1 MRLGAIIVCLGL
13 GLALGWIGGSL
24 YPMPQAWLDR
34 IGLDAG
40 EQRSEPTA
48 EPEPAAAPASGG
60 RATVRAAP
68 GGAVEEQTLG
78 QYRAWIREARAR
90 HPYADSEERMYAVM
104 LCESRGQAAIVNP
117 AGPYSGLFQYSRATW
132 SGDWNTYRDQDI
144 LDPRAQIFSTA
155 LAWSNGMQRQW
166 GCYSRPH

>member
-1 MRLGAIIVCLGL
+1 MRLGALIVCLGL

-24 YPMPQAWLDR
+24 HPMPEAWLEWIKR
-34 IGLDAG
+34 DAG
-40 EQRSEPTA
+40 EENSEPTV
-48 EPEPAAAPASGG
+48 EPEPAAVSTSGDEE
-60 RATVRAAP
+60 TVRP
-68 GGAVEEQTLG
+68 SPRGAVDEQTLG
-78 QYRAWIREARAR
+78 QYRAWISEARAR

-132 SGDWNTYRDQDI
+132 SGEWNTYRDQDI
-144 LDPRAQIFSTA
+144 LDPRAQIFATA

-166 GCYSRPH
+166 GCYTRPH

>member
-1 MRLGAIIVCLGL
+1 MRLGAIIVCLAL
-13 GLALGWIGGSL
+13 GIALGWIGGSL
-24 YPMPQAWLDR
+24 YPMPQAWLDWMK
-34 IGLDAG
+34 LDAV
-40 EQRSEPTA
+40 EQRFESTA
-48 EPEPAAAPASGG
+48 EPEPAAASTSGDQAAVRPAS
-60 RATVRAAP
+60 R
-68 GGAVEEQTLG
+68 GAVDEQTLG

-144 LDPRAQIFSTA
+144 LDPRAQTFATA

-166 GCYSRPH
+166 GCYSRAH